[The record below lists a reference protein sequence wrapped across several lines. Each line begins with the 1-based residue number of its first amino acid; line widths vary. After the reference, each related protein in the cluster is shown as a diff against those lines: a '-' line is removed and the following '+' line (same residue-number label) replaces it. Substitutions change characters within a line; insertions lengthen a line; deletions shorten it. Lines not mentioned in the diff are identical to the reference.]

1 MKIRNIAI
9 IKLSEAKGYLVS
21 PAAYVFVII
30 FLVLSGFFTFMVSN
44 FFQAGE
50 ASLRSF
56 FWWHPL
62 LYLVL
67 VPAVGMHLWA
77 DERRMG
83 TVELLFTMPLTV
95 FETVLG
101 KFAAAWMVVA
111 VALAMTFPMVITVY
125 KLGSPDTG
133 MIVCGYI
140 GSFLVAG
147 TYLAVASFTSSITR
161 SQVVSFIVSVLI
173 CLFLFLA
180 GWPPVTGML
189 VNWAPVQVVN
199 TVANCSVMPHFN
211 NMQRGIIDLR
221 DIMYFASMTTFFL
234 FCTGIVLKNHRMG

>member
-1 MKIRNIAI
+1 MKLNNLFVIT
-9 IKLSEAKGYLVS
+9 SGEAKGYLVS
-21 PAAYVFVII
+21 PASYVFFII

-50 ASLRSF
+50 ASLRPF
-56 FWWHPL
+56 FFWHPL

-67 VPAVGMHLWA
+67 VPSIGMHLWA

-83 TVELLFTMPLTV
+83 TVELVFTMPITV
-95 FETVLG
+95 FEAVIG
-101 KFAAAWMVVA
+101 KYVAAWLVVA
-111 VALAMTFPMVITVY
+111 MALAMTFPMVITVY

-133 MIVCGYI
+133 TIICGYI
-140 GSFLVAG
+140 GSLMVAG
-147 TYLAVASFTSSITR
+147 TYLAVASFTSSLTR

-180 GWPPVTGML
+180 GWPPVTNML
-189 VNWAPVQVVN
+189 VNWAPVQIVN
-199 TVANCSVMPHFN
+199 TVANCSVMPHYN

-221 DIMYFASMTTFFL
+221 DMAYFASMISFFL
-234 FCTGIVLKNHRMG
+234 FCTGIVLRNHRMG